1 MAEIAAE
8 YTEPNEEVQELEKKL
23 ELLTQ
28 ARINLRVPPPV
39 FDKLDRQATFHNIS
53 IEEHCTNILI
63 DSLNQRIGAPHISG
77 PSKLNDTIQPKIVGP
92 SEVSSVT
99 RA

>member
-1 MAEIAAE
+1 MAEITAE
-8 YTEPNEEVQELEKKL
+8 YTEPSEEVLELEKKL
-23 ELLTQ
+23 ELLSQ
-28 ARINLRVPPPV
+28 ARINLRVAPPV
-39 FDKLDRQATFHNIS
+39 FDKLDRQANFHGIT

-63 DSLNQRIGAPHISG
+63 DSLNQRIGAPHITG

-99 RA
+99 RG